1 MILYWANNHCRVFW
15 QSTILAETIKFNK
28 MLFMTQINKIN
39 YIFIKQ
45 IESKAEN
52 CVGDLADCKSYTS
65 VVSW

>member
-1 MILYWANNHCRVFW
+1 
-15 QSTILAETIKFNK
+15 

-65 VVSW
+65 VVSWWLFAEVEETVWIQPGQN